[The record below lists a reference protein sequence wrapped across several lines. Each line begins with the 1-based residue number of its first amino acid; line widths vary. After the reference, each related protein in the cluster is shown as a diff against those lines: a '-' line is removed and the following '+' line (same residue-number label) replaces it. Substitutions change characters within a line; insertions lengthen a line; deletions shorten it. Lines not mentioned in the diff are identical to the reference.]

1 MPLGD
6 DLYKVG
12 ATFNWSDKTNVPTEE
27 GRKELEDQIQN
38 SDYLRL

>member
-12 ATFNWSDKTNVPTEE
+12 ATFNWSDKTNAPTAE
-27 GRKELEDQIQN
+27 GRTGIGDQTQI
-38 SDYLRL
+38 SY